1 MKWAKNAKI
10 LIFAKLH
17 FSKNKQKHR
26 EISLFY
32 TCIPKILMIWS
43 TLLEIYRVWQIEI
56 GNYGSFCAPL
66 PPPPWKIQKISI
78 FKKWKELL
86 EISSFYT
93 CVPKLT
99 IKEYNSWEMERETT
113 FCHFGPF
120 FALLPPNYPQN
131 QKFWKINLIK
141 KLI

>member
-17 FSKNKQKHR
+17 FSKNKQKHW

-43 TLLEIYRVWQIEI
+43 TLLEIYRVRQIEI

-66 PPPPWKIQKISI
+66 LPPPEKS
-78 FKKWKELL
+78 KKSVFLKNEKNCWRYLHFTHVYQNSQSRSTIPEKWSERQLFVTL
-86 EISSFYT
+86 GHFLPFY
-93 CVPKLT
+93 PLT
-99 IKEYNSWEMERETT
+99 THKTKNFE
-113 FCHFGPF
+113 
-120 FALLPPNYPQN
+120 
-131 QKFWKINLIK
+131 